1 MQLFYGLIILV
12 RQRFDGFVVFDF
24 RLGLGLGPSG
34 LEQSDMGLPFLHLRI
49 DSLRTLFV
57 CPSQQASS
65 SILVDYFKTLPELA
79 NLKAKISAL
88 NPVHASISIFLCRTR
103 GERMNAL
110 FKFYFT
116 DSSLPNTNR

>member
-1 MQLFYGLIILV
+1 MQNA
-12 RQRFDGFVVFDF
+12 
-24 RLGLGLGPSG
+24 
-34 LEQSDMGLPFLHLRI
+34 LEADCYINVPVAKQP
-49 DSLRTLFV
+49 
-57 CPSQQASS
+57 PS
-65 SILVDYFKTLPELA
+65 SILVDFFKTLPELA

-88 NPVHASISIFLCRTR
+88 NTVHASISIFLCRTR